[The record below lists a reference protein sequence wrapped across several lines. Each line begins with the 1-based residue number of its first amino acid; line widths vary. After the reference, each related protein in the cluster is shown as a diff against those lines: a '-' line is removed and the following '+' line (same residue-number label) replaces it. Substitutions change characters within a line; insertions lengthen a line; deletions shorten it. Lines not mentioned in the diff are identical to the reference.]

1 LKGKNLYKLYQLFFG
16 YESLSSEKQRK
27 NYAMSIAEAVKI
39 LEEAYEKKSSKP
51 IDDYLA
57 KPKKRQLT
65 ANFLNNFSML
75 IDQEFTSPFKQVK
88 YIASQIAVSKEHL
101 FNKRKDIIFACPY
114 IEDNKNNRIII
125 LTFSSPKNMQGEV
138 SVLKGLIHA
147 FKIDR
152 PFSNNIKNISYWDL
166 SKGDIIEEDYT
177 AAIPILK
184 EKLIE
189 VLKRF

>member
-1 LKGKNLYKLYQLFFG
+1 
-16 YESLSSEKQRK
+16 
-27 NYAMSIAEAVKI
+27 
-39 LEEAYEKKSSKP
+39 
-51 IDDYLA
+51 
-57 KPKKRQLT
+57 
-65 ANFLNNFSML
+65 
-75 IDQEFTSPFKQVK
+75 
-88 YIASQIAVSKEHL
+88 
-101 FNKRKDIIFACPY
+101 
-114 IEDNKNNRIII
+114 
-125 LTFSSPKNMQGEV
+125 MQGEV

>member
-75 IDQEFTSPFKQVK
+75 IDQEFTSPFKK
-88 YIASQIAVSKEHL
+88 
-101 FNKRKDIIFACPY
+101 
-114 IEDNKNNRIII
+114 
-125 LTFSSPKNMQGEV
+125 
-138 SVLKGLIHA
+138 
-147 FKIDR
+147 
-152 PFSNNIKNISYWDL
+152 
-166 SKGDIIEEDYT
+166 
-177 AAIPILK
+177 
-184 EKLIE
+184 
-189 VLKRF
+189 